1 MFWQGSMIP
10 DLAVLRTGV
19 LLSLMF
25 GMRAAIACDL
35 PAGEVATVAAVEDG
49 ETFRLRDGRRR
60 LAGRGRSHG
69 RSSRRRKTGWRSVS
83 RMARRSSFGSTS
95 ARKIGTAISWRRSMS
110 WNTKSERSCKAR
122 SSRTARS
129 WPMSC
134 QACPP
139 ARAIFSRG
147 KVKPAMRGG
156 VSGGPGHIACRTQ
169 LM

>member
-1 MFWQGSMIP
+1 MIP

-49 ETFRLRDGRRR
+49 ETFRLRDGRTVR
-60 LAGRGRSHG
+60 LAGV
-69 RSSRRRKTGWRSVS
+69 KAPAPPLGWKGEEPWPFVTEAKDRLAQ
-83 RMARRSSFGSTS
+83 RLPNGS
-95 ARKIGTAISWRRSMS
+95 
-110 WNTKSERSCKAR
+110 
-122 SSRTARS
+122 
-129 WPMSC
+129 
-134 QACPP
+134 
-139 ARAIFSRG
+139 